1 MPPESTRPGRSRRP
15 SAPRPA
21 PFRAS
26 PLRERVWTA
35 GRLFLLGAALLATFG
50 TFFLAS
56 MRVVSRARETQVP
69 DVVGRPVAEATTI
82 LADAGLA
89 IRVQEQ
95 RRPDK
100 TVPADHVLSQD
111 PSPGTVM
118 RRQRSVRVHLSEG
131 QRAPEVPAVT
141 GNTERA
147 AEFSL
152 AQEGISIAGRA
163 EIRTSASGAGMVI
176 AQDPPAKTRASEVSL
191 LVNRGEDTLAYVM
204 PDLIGTVA
212 VRSAAVLRARGFRI
226 AVTAEVS
233 YPGLPPGVVVRQT
246 PQAGYQLSA
255 SEAISLEVTR

>member
-1 MPPESTRPGRSRRP
+1 MPPESSRPGRSRRP
-15 SAPRPA
+15 SAARPA

-35 GRLFLLGAALLATFG
+35 GRLFLLGAALTATFG

-56 MRVVSRARETQVP
+56 MRVVSRARETKVP
-69 DVVGRPVAEATTI
+69 DVIGRPVAEATTI

-100 TVPADHVLSQD
+100 ALPADHVLLQD

-152 AQEGISIAGRA
+152 AQEGIAIAGRA

-191 LVNRGEDTLAYVM
+191 LVNRGEAALTYVM
-204 PDLIGTVA
+204 PDLIGTIG
-212 VRSAAVLRARGFRI
+212 VRSAAILRARGFRI

-246 PQAGYQLSA
+246 PAPGYQMTP